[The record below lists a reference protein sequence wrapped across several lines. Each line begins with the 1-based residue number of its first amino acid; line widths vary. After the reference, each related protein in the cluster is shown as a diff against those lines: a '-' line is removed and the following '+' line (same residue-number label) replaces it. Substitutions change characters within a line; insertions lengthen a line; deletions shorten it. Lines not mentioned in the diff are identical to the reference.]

1 MECFERRMIAAMKKG
16 YPLILLL
23 FFACSCAVSNKYD
36 PAKKYSPGQLKEDYT
51 LFRNILE
58 ESHPSLYWYTS
69 KDSIDYYFDQGA
81 RQLNDSLPEYKF
93 RNILSYVVAKI
104 RCGHTSVRSSKAA
117 SRYSDRSRSFS
128 LPLSVKA
135 WPDTVMVTSN
145 LNRKDSNVTRGVIL
159 RSIEGRPIQSI
170 VDTFFNYLSADG
182 YNLTHKYQTISNG
195 GMFRNMYGSLFGL
208 RRKMNVEYIDT
219 TGSIKA
225 AQIDVYNPTLDS
237 PVHRPVVKRPSARQR
252 RKMEFQAQ
260 RNMQVDTAKN
270 LAIMEVNGFSKSYRL
285 RSFFRKS
292 FKKLKKEKVH
302 NLVIDLRGNGG
313 GSVVLSNLLTR
324 YIANAPFKI
333 ADSIYAVKRKSKYH
347 RYIEDYFQSRL
358 FLLFM
363 AHKREDGNY
372 HFKYYERKYFSPKKK
387 NHFNGD
393 VYVLTGGNTFSAAT
407 LFAKTIKP
415 QDNVTIVG
423 EETGGGA
430 YGNTAWLIPDVELPN
445 TKVRFRLPLF
455 RLIIDKNEVKGRG
468 VIPEVE
474 ALPTVQAIRRNEDFK
489 MQKVRQLISEKRQD
503 SAVHGLK

>member
-1 MECFERRMIAAMKKG
+1 MRMIAAMKKS

-23 FFACSCAVSNKYD
+23 LFACSCAVSKNYD
-36 PAKKYSPGQLKEDYT
+36 PAKKYSPRQLREDYT
-51 LFRNILE
+51 VFRNVLE

-81 RQLNDSLPEYKF
+81 CQLNDSLPEYKF
-93 RNILSYVVAKI
+93 RNILSYVVSKF

-159 RSIEGRPIQSI
+159 KSIEGRPIQSV
-170 VDTFFNYLSADG
+170 VDTFFNYLSGDG

-195 GMFRNMYGSLFGL
+195 GMFRNMYGSVFGL

-219 TGSIKA
+219 LGNVKA

-237 PVHRPVVKRPSARQR
+237 PAKRPAVKKPSARER
-252 RKMEFQAQ
+252 RKMAFMAQ
-260 RNMQVDTAKN
+260 RNMTIDTARN
-270 LAIMEVNGFSKSYRL
+270 LAVMEVNGFSKSFRL
-285 RSFFRKS
+285 RTFFKKS
-292 FKKLKKEKVH
+292 FKKLRKEKIH

-333 ADSIYAVKRKSKYH
+333 ADSIYAVKRNSKYH
-347 RYIEDYFQSRL
+347 RYIESYLQSWL

-363 AHKREDGNY
+363 AHKRDDGHY
-372 HFKYYERKYFSPKKK
+372 HFGYYEKKYFSPKKK

-407 LFAKTIKP
+407 LFAKTVKP

-430 YGNTAWLIPDVELPN
+430 YGNTAWLIPDVVLPN

-455 RLIIDKNEVKGRG
+455 RLIIDTTEIKGRG
-468 VIPEVE
+468 VMPEAE
-474 ALPTVQAIRRNEDFK
+474 ALPTVQAIRSNIDFK
-489 MQKVRQLISEKRQD
+489 MQKVQQLILEKKQD
-503 SAVHGLK
+503 SAAHLN

>member
-1 MECFERRMIAAMKKG
+1 MIADMKKG
-16 YPLILLL
+16 YPLILFVL
-23 FFACSCAVSNKYD
+23 FACSCAVSKKYD
-36 PAKKYSPGQLKEDYT
+36 PARKYSPAQLQEDYT

-58 ESHPSLYWYTS
+58 ESHPSLYWYSS

-81 RQLNDSLPEYKF
+81 LQLKDSLPEYKF
-93 RNILSYVVAKI
+93 RNVLSYVVSKF
-104 RCGHTSVRSSKAA
+104 RCGHTSVRASKAA
-117 SRYSDRSRSFS
+117 SRYSDKTRSFS

-135 WPDTVMVTSN
+135 WPDTVMVTST

-159 RSIEGRPIQSI
+159 TSIEGRPIQSI
-170 VDTFFNYLSADG
+170 VDTFFNYLSGDG

-195 GMFRNMYGSLFGL
+195 GMFRNMYGSIYGL

-219 TGSIKA
+219 AGNAKS

-237 PVHRPVVKRPSARQR
+237 PVRRPDIKKPSARER
-252 RKMEFQAQ
+252 RKMAFQAQ
-260 RNMQVDTAKN
+260 RNMLIDTAKN
-270 LAIMEVNGFSKSYRL
+270 MAIMEVNGFSKSYRL
-285 RSFFRKS
+285 RTFFKQS
-292 FKKLKKEKVH
+292 FKKLRKEKIS

-333 ADSIYAVKRKSKYH
+333 ADSIYAIKRKSKYH
-347 RYIEDYFQSRL
+347 HYIENYIQSRL

-363 AHKREDGNY
+363 AHKRDDDHY
-372 HFKYYERKYFSPKKK
+372 HFRFYEKKYFSPKKK

-393 VYVLTGGNTFSAAT
+393 VYVLTGGNTFSAAA
-407 LFAKTIKP
+407 LFAKSVRP
-415 QDNVTIVG
+415 QQNVTIVG

-430 YGNTAWLIPDVELPN
+430 YGNTAWLIPDVVLPN

-474 ALPTVQAIRRNEDFK
+474 ALPTVQAIRNNVDFK
-489 MQKVRQLISEKRQD
+489 MQKVQQLILEKKQD
-503 SAVHGLK
+503 SALHGVK